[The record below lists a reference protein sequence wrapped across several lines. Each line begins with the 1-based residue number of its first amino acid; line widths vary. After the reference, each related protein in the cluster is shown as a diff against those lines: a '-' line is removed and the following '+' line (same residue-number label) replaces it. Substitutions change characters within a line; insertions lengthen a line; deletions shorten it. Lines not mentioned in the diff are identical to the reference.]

1 MSDKLGTTIKF
12 SADRGF
18 TWRQLVWYALRNS
31 WYNTTAELKIALA
44 ENIITKSDFDFYK
57 NMLYESNIHKND
69 NIDNVIGDI
78 KSKTAVENQISKTY
92 RDAISGDTKLISESG
107 ARLTTEPT
115 GSSVV
120 SQKLPTNPI
129 NPKTGLLNFYEGQI
143 VTDDMIMKQAEKA
156 AAQQIKEGYKSPY
169 QMHKSG
175 APFAYKQHENY
186 LRIKKNELT
195 QDFIKKYK
203 NYLSNIEA
211 KAQRIAEIERGETSK
226 FTYTKKKK
234 KKKFPIKEKKTV
246 IGDKKIVTV
255 KQVVDDFHTKNI
267 LGEEPVLST
276 GESKGAAGQTMP
288 EMTTSEINQRIK
300 YLKSK
305 IRGKLPSTR
314 GWSLTEKLRIYE
326 MTYSRQFK
334 KKMPAWVKDKTKA
347 SGFTTVVTE
356 EHSPYTTKGK
366 SVQPQFAEEG
376 RVPLTQ
382 KLKSFPGGALKTF
395 KKAVMVTW
403 RHPITK
409 AVIKVPILEA
419 QALNDVISV
428 LAGGHRLPY
437 IGSLSQTSQEIA
449 KSLEDASKEEK
460 GIEKLKKLKK
470 IPTKILKTRLSYGG
484 IVSAKPYAMGG
495 KVYSNIIRKPK
506 LI

>member
-44 ENIITKSDFDFYK
+44 ENKITKSDFDFYK

-69 NIDNVIGDI
+69 KIDNVIGDV
-78 KSKTAVENQISKTY
+78 KSKTAVEKQIAKTY

-107 ARLTTEPT
+107 ARLTAEST

-129 NPKTGLLNFYEGQI
+129 NLKTGLLNFYEGQI
-143 VTDDMIMKQAEKA
+143 VTDDMIMQQAEKA
-156 AAQQIKEGYKSPY
+156 AAQQMAGYQSPY
-169 QMHKSG
+169 QMHRSG
-175 APFAYKQHENY
+175 APFAYQQHVNY
-186 LRIKKNELT
+186 LRIQKNELT
-195 QDFIKKYK
+195 KNLIKKYK
-203 NYLSNIEA
+203 DYLSNIEA
-211 KAQRIAEIERGETSK
+211 KAQRIAEIEKGETSK
-226 FTYTKKKK
+226 FTYKKKK
-234 KKKFPIKEKKTV
+234 KLKKFPIKEKQTV

-267 LGEEPVLST
+267 LGEEPVLGT
-276 GESKGAAGQTMP
+276 GESKGAAGQVMP
-288 EMTTSEINQRIK
+288 KMTTSEINQRIK
-300 YLKSK
+300 YLKSR
-305 IRGKLPSTR
+305 IRGKLPPTR

-366 SVQPQFAEEG
+366 SVQPQFEKEG

-382 KLKSFPGGALKTF
+382 KLKSFPGGALKTV
-395 KKAVMVTW
+395 KQAVMVAW
-403 RHPITK
+403 KNPVTK
-409 AVIKVPILEA
+409 AIIKLPILEA
-419 QALNDVISV
+419 QALNDIVSV

-437 IGSLSQTSQEIA
+437 IGSLSQTA
-449 KSLEDASKEEK
+449 KDVATSLEDAAKEEK
-460 GIEKLKKLKK
+460 GLEKLKKLKK
-470 IPTKILKTRLSYGG
+470 IPSKIIKTRLSYGG
-484 IVSAKPYAMGG
+484 VVSAKPYAMGG
-495 KVYSNIIRKPK
+495 KVYSQEIRKPK